1 MCRFCSYI
9 CLMRLQTKITLRNNP
24 NEVCPFSVVT
34 THKTTGEIFEGDIL
48 NQTREI
54 NSYKGAGLIKRRQSD
69 GKRERTQATLERIEQ
84 TFFNTLET
92 ARKLERIEQ
101 RETFKAERSNKQ
113 REERL
118 AYRLN
123 KRK

>member
-1 MCRFCSYI
+1 MK
-9 CLMRLQTKITLRNNP
+9 LQTKITLRNNP
-24 NEVCPFSVVT
+24 NEAHPFSVTT

-48 NQTREI
+48 NQTREV

-113 REERL
+113 REERR
-118 AYRLN
+118 A